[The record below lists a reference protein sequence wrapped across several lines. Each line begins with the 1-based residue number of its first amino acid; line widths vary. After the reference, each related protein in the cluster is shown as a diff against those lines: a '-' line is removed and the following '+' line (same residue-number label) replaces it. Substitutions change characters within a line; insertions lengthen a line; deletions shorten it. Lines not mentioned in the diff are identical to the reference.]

1 MIPIKNLYFILCY
14 SWGRLDEGALINIS
28 ADEIKAPQDLLAR
41 VLINGTNRL
50 LKEGLD
56 RGYVEELEETASLR
70 GKIDFST
77 SIRKLLFHQGMAAVL
92 IDDLSHNIPH
102 NQILKTTIADLLKNP
117 DIDRKLHSELQITE
131 RSLRSIDLIDLNAAT
146 FKRVQL
152 HQNNSFY
159 SFLMNVCE
167 LVFLNSQPDSEG
179 GEVKFR
185 DFTRDEV
192 KMRKVFQ
199 DFVLN
204 FYRLNQSR
212 YSVDPE
218 RLDWDALDGDDD
230 SWMFPFMYTDVTL
243 TSPDRKIVLDTKYY
257 QEAFQN
263 NWGKQTIRS
272 DHLYQL
278 NTYLDYSPKPLDPD
292 ARLDGILLYPATNEE
307 FTLKKHTRGHQ
318 IIVAAIDLRK
328 DWKSI
333 SDRLLDLVN

>member
-14 SWGRLDEGALINIS
+14 SWGRLDEGALIDIS
-28 ADEIKAPQDLLAR
+28 ADQIKAPQDLLAR

-50 LKEGLD
+50 FKEGLD
-56 RGYVEELEETASLR
+56 RGYIEDLEETASLR
-70 GKIDFST
+70 GKIDFSG
-77 SIRKLLFHQGMAAVL
+77 SIRKMLFQQGKASIL
-92 IDDLSHNIPH
+92 FDDLSHNILH
-102 NQILKTTIADLLKNP
+102 NQILKTTIAGLLKNVE
-117 DIDRKLHSELQITE
+117 IDLKLHSELQVLE
-131 RSLRSIDLIDLNAAT
+131 RSLRSVDKINLNSAT

-159 SFLMNVCE
+159 SFLMNICE
-167 LVFLNSQPDSEG
+167 LIYLNSQPDSES
-179 GEVKFR
+179 GEVKFK

-204 FYRLNQSR
+204 FYKLNQSK

-218 RLDWDALDGDDD
+218 RLNWGSLDSDSD

-243 TSPDRKIVLDTKYY
+243 SSPNRKIVLDTKYY

-278 NTYLDYSPKPLDPD
+278 NTYLDYTKPPINPNSK
-292 ARLDGILLYPATNEE
+292 LDGILLYPATNNE
-307 FTLKKHTRGHQ
+307 FILKNNTRGHQ
-318 IIVAAIDLRK
+318 IIVAAVDLRK
-328 DWKSI
+328 DWKDI
-333 SDRLLDLVN
+333 SNRLLELIN

>member
-14 SWGRLDEGALINIS
+14 SWGRLDEGALVDVS
-28 ADEIKAPQDLLAR
+28 VDEIKAPQDLLAR

-56 RGYVEELEETASLR
+56 RGYIEELEETASLR
-70 GKIDFST
+70 GKIDFSV
-77 SIRKLLFHQGMAAVL
+77 SIRKMLFHQGKAAVL
-92 IDDLSHNIPH
+92 VDDLSHNILH
-102 NQILKTTIADLLKNP
+102 NQILKTTINTLIKNVELE
-117 DIDRKLHSELQITE
+117 RKLHSELQVIE
-131 RSLRSIDLIDLNAAT
+131 RSLRSVDLINLNSAT

-167 LVFLNSQPDSEG
+167 LIYHSSQPDSEG

-204 FYRLNQSR
+204 FYKLNQSK

-218 RLDWDALDGDDD
+218 RLHWDSVDSDDD

-243 TSPDRKIVLDTKYY
+243 SSPNRKIVLDTKYY

-278 NTYLDYSPKPLDPD
+278 NTYLDYTKPPINPN
-292 ARLDGILLYPATNEE
+292 AKLDGILLYPATNEE
-307 FTLKKHTRGHQ
+307 FTLKKKTRGHQ
-318 IIVAAIDLRK
+318 IIVAAVDLRK
-328 DWKSI
+328 DWKAI
-333 SDRLLDLVN
+333 SNRLLELIN